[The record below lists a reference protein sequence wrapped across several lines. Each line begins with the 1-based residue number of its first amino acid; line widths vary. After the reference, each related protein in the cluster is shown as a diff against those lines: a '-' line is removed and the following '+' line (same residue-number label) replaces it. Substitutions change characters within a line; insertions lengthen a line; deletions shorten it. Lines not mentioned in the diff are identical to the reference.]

1 VNPPKLFVEAGERI
15 GRGVVIDPEIRVGKR
30 GDRGARL
37 RCDCSTVYEAQ
48 LSHLFRG
55 AVKSCG
61 CQRRELSAKRP
72 HLPARRLFAQE
83 GQRFGRGVVIG
94 PEVIIRS
101 GGQQRR
107 GVPMRCDCGTEYEAM
122 LWQLAGGAKLS
133 CGCLALDYWHGQP
146 NLARLARWARSPEGR
161 EWARRVGEDT
171 GNRPENVE
179 RLRKFWR
186 GFWSVPRVGADHEP
200 VEGPGYVDCEY
211 CDPPRRVPEERWE
224 GHWSRNHEPRAG
236 RGAS

>member
-1 VNPPKLFVEAGERI
+1 MNPPKLFVEAGERI

-83 GQRFGRGVVIG
+83 GL
-94 PEVIIRS
+94 
-101 GGQQRR
+101 GQLV
-107 GVPMRCDCGTEYEAM
+107 GEKPFAD
-122 LWQLAGGAKLS
+122 AGGPCEEIGVRQPATS
-133 CGCLALDYWHGQP
+133 HRVVECLDQAIMPSNSLPSHFDI
-146 NLARLARWARSPEGR
+146 L
-161 EWARRVGEDT
+161 
-171 GNRPENVE
+171 
-179 RLRKFWR
+179 
-186 GFWSVPRVGADHEP
+186 
-200 VEGPGYVDCEY
+200 
-211 CDPPRRVPEERWE
+211 
-224 GHWSRNHEPRAG
+224 
-236 RGAS
+236 